1 MLEFFSKK
9 ICHFPFP
16 FPLQIWSPSHRRRN
30 CEIAEADWVVKSHG
44 PDSHRP
50 HVGPQ
55 GVNNSYHMVDFT
67 FYVICELSF

>member
-1 MLEFFSKK
+1 MLDFLSKK
-9 ICHFPFP
+9 ICHFPSP

-30 CEIAEADWVVKSHG
+30 CEVAEADWVVKSHG

-55 GVNNSYHMVDFT
+55 GVKNSYHMVDFI
-67 FYVICELSF
+67 FYVICEHSF